1 MTDGK
6 APGLAEI
13 GGKVCFAAATFLSAA
28 LLFMVQPMAG
38 KILLPLLGGSPAVWN
53 TCMVFFQLV
62 LLAAYGYAHVLAT
75 RLSARSQIFL
85 HVAILLI
92 VAGLPPPPID
102 VGAPGPTDGPQGW
115 LLKTLALTVGLP
127 FFAIAGL
134 APLLQAWFSRMA
146 WRGSRDP
153 YPLYAASNTGSIAGL
168 LAYPLVIEPWLTRSG
183 QFAMWTWGFRLLAVV
198 VGVCG
203 WLLATRGADPEV
215 ARGGGESQ
223 SKTEYSLSQRAFWC
237 LLSAVPSSLVLG
249 VTQLLATDVA
259 SIPLLWVIPLTLYLA
274 TYVLA
279 FSPRIQL
286 TSQTWGRLAVP
297 TMLGVVWIMLSGMV
311 TPLWF
316 VFSLHLANF
325 FLVAMCCHK
334 RLEESRPAADQL
346 TAFYFCISLG
356 GLIGGLFSTL
366 IAPRI
371 FDTIAEYP
379 LALGAACLLR
389 PTGPAKPDGTRPAWR
404 HWLLPACLGLAA
416 LWMLPTVD
424 AWIKYGGLD
433 RLSSSSDAAATLIGV
448 ITPRVIAYT
457 ATVLIPCA
465 VLIASLR
472 WRGVQ
477 GFALLVTGL
486 TLATTF
492 FGLGRTLHRER
503 TFFGV
508 LRVSE
513 SLSGQWHVLTH
524 GSTTHGVESMTGSK
538 RLMPTA
544 YYHPTGPVGSLVR
557 TLHAEQHFG
566 RFAVVGLGVGTLAAY
581 CVPGTEADFFE
592 IDDAVIRIAENPAF
606 FGYLTDI
613 RNRPGTAI
621 RTHHNDGRLGM
632 AEMPDDSFDLVVVD
646 AFSSDAIPTHLITLE
661 AVEVYAKKCRRH
673 GIVAFHI
680 SNRHFDLRPVL
691 ADVGASLGMTVGLMQ
706 DDLITPADSADGKK
720 PSVWVA
726 LTRTPEGFASL
737 VRENPAWQPLHGTP
751 QGPLCWTDDY
761 SSVLG
766 VLR

>member
-6 APGLAEI
+6 APALAET

-62 LLAAYGYAHVLAT
+62 LLAAYGYAHFLAT
-75 RLSARSQIFL
+75 RFSARSQIFL
-85 HVAILLI
+85 HVAIMLI

-102 VGAPGPTDGPQGW
+102 VGAPGPADGPQGW

-134 APLLQAWFSRMA
+134 APLLQSWFSRMA
-146 WRGSRDP
+146 WQGSRDP
-153 YPLYAASNTGSIAGL
+153 YSLYAASNIGSIAGL
-168 LAYPLVIEPWLTRSG
+168 LAYPLVIEPWLTRSQ

-203 WLLATRGADPEV
+203 WLLATRGGDPGM
-215 ARGGGESQ
+215 ARGGEESQ
-223 SKTEYSLSQRAFWC
+223 SKTESGLSQRAFWC
-237 LLSAVPSSLVLG
+237 LLSGVPSSLVLG

-259 SIPLLWVIPLTLYLA
+259 SIPLLWVIPLTLYLT

-279 FSPRIQL
+279 FSPRIKL

-297 TMLGVVWIMLSGMV
+297 TMLGVVWIMLSGMI

-316 VFSLHLANF
+316 VVSLHLANF

-334 RLEESRPAADQL
+334 RLEESRPAAHQL
-346 TAFYFCISLG
+346 TEFYFCISLG

-389 PTGPAKPDGTRPAWR
+389 PSGPAKPGGTPAAWR
-404 HWLLPACLGLAA
+404 HWLLPACLGVAVVWVLPA
-416 LWMLPTVD
+416 LHAWM
-424 AWIKYGGLD
+424 KYGGLA
-433 RLSSSSDAAATLIGV
+433 RLSSSSDTAAAV
-448 ITPRVIAYT
+448 IKSLTPRGIAYA

-465 VLIASLR
+465 ALVASLR
-472 WRGVQ
+472 WRGGQV
-477 GFALLVTGL
+477 FAVLVTAL

-492 FGLGRTLHRER
+492 FGVGRTLHRER

-524 GSTTHGVESMTGSK
+524 GSTTHGIESTTSSK

-544 YYHPTGPVGSLVR
+544 YYHPTGPVGSVVR
-557 TLHAEQHFG
+557 ALHAEQHSG
-566 RFAVVGLGVGTLAAY
+566 KFAVVGLGVGTLAAY

-606 FGYLTDI
+606 FSYLTDM
-613 RNRPGTAI
+613 RNRPDTVI

-632 AEMPDDSFDLVVVD
+632 AEMPDDTFDLVVID

-661 AVEVYAKKCRRH
+661 AIAIYANKCRPH
-673 GIVAFHI
+673 GILAFNI
-680 SNRHFDLRPVL
+680 SNRHFELRPVL
-691 ADVGASLGMTVGLMQ
+691 ADVGASLGMTAGFML
-706 DDLITPADSADGKK
+706 DTSIAPADRADGKLE
-720 PSVWVA
+720 SLWVA